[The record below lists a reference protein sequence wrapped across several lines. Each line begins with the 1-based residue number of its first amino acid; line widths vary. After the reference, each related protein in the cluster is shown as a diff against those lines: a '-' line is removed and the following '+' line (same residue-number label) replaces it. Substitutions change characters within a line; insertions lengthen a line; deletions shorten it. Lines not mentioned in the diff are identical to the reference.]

1 MILREP
7 SLAVCDDL
15 KGWNE
20 GRLKRERIYVYLQLV
35 HVVVSRN

>member
-20 GRLKRERIYVYLQLV
+20 GRLKRERIYV
-35 HVVVSRN
+35 